1 MIFRAFITEGEK
13 LFLEVFLPLRPFN
26 KKDNKTS
33 ISDIELMAE
42 KY

>member
-13 LFLEVFLPLRPFN
+13 LFLPLCPFH

-33 ISDIELMAE
+33 ISDIKLMAE